1 MELTIREV
9 ANRLS
14 IPMET
19 LHRWVRQGK
28 IPMQRSRG
36 EYVIRQEMFERW
48 ADEHKLNTHPTT
60 SATQQG
66 EEAAFDG
73 VLPAMQRGGIF
84 YDLTGESK
92 EAALQA
98 AVAKIPHLERI
109 DRKIVFEKL
118 VEREQLASTGIG
130 HGIALPHPRANPGV
144 GLMLPQISTCFFTKS
159 VPYDAID
166 HKPVSVMMVLLSG
179 STKLH
184 LTLLSKISFYLRN
197 SSFRDYLLTAP
208 PAKDLLDKVAGMQ

>member
-1 MELTIREV
+1 
-9 ANRLS
+9 
-14 IPMET
+14 
-19 LHRWVRQGK
+19 
-28 IPMQRSRG
+28 
-36 EYVIRQEMFERW
+36 
-48 ADEHKLNTHPTT
+48 
-60 SATQQG
+60 
-66 EEAAFDG
+66 
-73 VLPAMQRGGIF
+73 MQRGGIF